1 MNEEQRTGE
10 VQFSVKDLMRVFLKR
25 WWIILACIALGA
37 AAAFLIARL
46 PASKYQ
52 SETLIY
58 VNNRK
63 EISVDVGLSTGDL
76 SASKTLS
83 STYRVILE
91 TRETMEA
98 VIRDAGVSY
107 TYEELKEMVSLS
119 TVGDSPVICITV
131 TSPSAEEAYR
141 IAGSISVILPSRID
155 STVQQA
161 SSVVVDHAVIAT
173 EEVSR
178 EYPKKMIIGMLIG
191 LVLSA
196 AACIVYDL
204 FINDRI
210 QSEDWLIQTFGE
222 EIPVLAVIPD
232 AGSHRHGGYY
242 GRYRAYGGDAAGK
255 DASGRNGGT
264 AT

>member
-10 VQFSVKDLMRVFLKR
+10 VQFSVRDLMRVFLKR
-25 WWIILACIALGA
+25 WWIILACIVLGA

-46 PASKYQ
+46 PAPKYR

-63 EISVDVGLSTGDL
+63 EISVDVGLSSSDL

-119 TVGDSPVICITV
+119 TKGDSPVISITV
-131 TSPSAEEAYR
+131 TSHDAEEAYR
-141 IAGSISVILPSRID
+141 IAGSVSVILPSRID

-161 SSVVVDHAVIAT
+161 SSVVVDHAVIAA

-178 EYPKKMIIGMLIG
+178 EYPKKMIIGMVIG
-191 LVLSA
+191 LLVSA
-196 AACIVYDL
+196 VACIVYDL

-210 QSEDWLIQTFGE
+210 QSEDWLMQTFGE
-222 EIPVLAVIPD
+222 AIPVLAVIPD
-232 AGSHRHGGYY
+232 AASHRHGGYY
-242 GRYRAYGGDAAGK
+242 GYRRGYGENGQAK
-255 DASGRNGGT
+255 DASGRNGGNGK
-264 AT
+264 